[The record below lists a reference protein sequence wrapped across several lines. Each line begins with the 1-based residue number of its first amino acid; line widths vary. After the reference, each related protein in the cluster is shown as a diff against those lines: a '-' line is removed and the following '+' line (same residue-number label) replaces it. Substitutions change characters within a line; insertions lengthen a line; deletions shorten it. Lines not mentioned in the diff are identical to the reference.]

1 MVTTKAAAEQ
11 EQMSKTGGQE
21 TFQQAAQQVKT
32 TTTNYKAKA
41 RQFSEAVQARMKNQ
55 VLTKEEEVEKRM
67 QREAEIQ

>member
-11 EQMSKTGGQE
+11 QQMSRTGDQQ
-21 TFQQAAQQVKT
+21 TFQQAAAQQVKT

-55 VLTKEEEVEKRM
+55 VLTKEEEVEKRL
-67 QREAEIQ
+67 